1 MANPTSANPGPASPE
16 PRVSTLLIEK
26 EMKEAYLNYAMSVI
40 YARALPDVRDGLKPS
55 QRRILVAMNDLGLT
69 PRSKYRKCAKI
80 AGDTSGNYHPHGEG
94 VIYPTLVRLA
104 QDFTL
109 RYALIEG
116 QGNYGSIDGDPPAA
130 MRYTEARLAGPS
142 MEMLADLDL
151 GTVDFRPNYDETR
164 QEPVVLPGRFP
175 NLLCNGSDGIAVGM
189 ATSLPPHNLNEIVD
203 ALIALLD
210 DPEVPVE
217 ELLRI
222 VPGPDFPTGGII
234 CGREGIEQAYRT
246 GRGLLKL
253 RGRVEIESKKD
264 RDVLVVTEIPYQQRK
279 SAIIE
284 RIAELVKEDRITG
297 ISDIRDESD
306 REGIRIV
313 VELKK
318 GEETQV
324 VLNQLYEY
332 TPLQATISVINLAL
346 VGGRPRTLALKPLLE
361 CHRDHRFEV
370 LRRRTRFLLRK
381 AEERLHIAEG
391 LAIAVDHIDEVVSII
406 RKSANTPEAKTNLRA
421 RFSLSEVQAQAIVDM
436 RLGRLTGLERSK
448 LEEEIAS
455 LKKEIEEYH
464 AILGDDAKVFALI
477 RAELLDLKAKYG
489 DPRRTKFAEAIE
501 KFVAEDLIPEEAMV
515 VTVTRDGYI
524 KRTALTSFRAQ
535 GRGGKGVIGS
545 DTKEG
550 DILSQLFVASTH
562 DYLLLFSDDG
572 KVRWLKVHALPE
584 LGRAAKGRAIGNLLA
599 LRDGVKITSIL
610 PVDRFDGRHVVFA
623 TRRGVAKKTPLA
635 AYSRPK
641 RGGIIAIRI
650 DEGDRLIG
658 VGLTSGG
665 EDVILATHD
674 GYAVR
679 FPESN
684 VRPMGRPA
692 RGVRGITLRKDDF
705 VVDMVIAKPGVTLL
719 TACEKGRGKRTA
731 LDEYRRTRR
740 GGKGIINIRTTEKNG
755 KVVNLLAVSDEDQI
769 LLVSEQGQIVRIRA
783 KDVSV
788 IGRATQGVKLIDLAE
803 GDRLVAAEPVVRE
816 ESQEAAAEAAAA
828 ARAERAKAPAAPA
841 PTVGEVEKLE
851 EEGEEDEPEEEAA
864 EEEEEDEEEES
875 PEGDEKP
882 SP

>member
-1 MANPTSANPGPASPE
+1 MAHSPIPGAASPE
-16 PRVSTLLIEK
+16 ARTPTLLIEK

-109 RYALIEG
+109 RYPLIQG

-130 MRYTEARLAGPS
+130 MRYTEARLAGS
-142 MEMLADLDL
+142 AMEMLADLEL
-151 GTVDFRPNYDETR
+151 ETVDFRPNYDETR

-189 ATSLPPHNLNEIVD
+189 ATSLPPHNLNEVVD
-203 ALIALLD
+203 ALVALLD
-210 DPEVPVE
+210 DPEVSVE
-217 ELLRI
+217 EILKI

-234 CGREGIEQAYRT
+234 CGREGIDQAYRT
-246 GRGLLKL
+246 GRGLLTL
-253 RGRVEIESKKD
+253 RGRVEVESKKD

-284 RIAELVKEDRITG
+284 RIAELVKEDRIGG

-306 REGIRIV
+306 RDGIRIV
-313 VELKK
+313 IELKK

-332 TPLQATISVINLAL
+332 TPLQTTISVINLAL
-346 VGGRPRTLALKPLLE
+346 HGGRPRTLTLKQLLE
-361 CHRDHRFEV
+361 CHRDHRFETI
-370 LRRRTRFLLRK
+370 RRRTAFLLRK
-381 AEERLHIAEG
+381 AEERLHIAQG

-406 RKSANTPEAKTNLRA
+406 RKSANTPEAKRNLQA
-421 RFSLSEVQAQAIVDM
+421 RFSLSEIQSQAIVDM
-436 RLGRLTGLERSK
+436 RLGRLTGLERTK

-455 LKKEIEEYH
+455 LRKEIAEYQ
-464 AILGDDAKVFALI
+464 AILGDHAKVFALI
-477 RAELLDLKAKYG
+477 RAEILDLREKYG
-489 DPRRTKFAEAIE
+489 DKRRTEIAGAVER
-501 KFVAEDLIPEEAMV
+501 FVAEDLIPEESMV

-524 KRTALTSFRAQ
+524 KRTALTALRAQ

-545 DTKEG
+545 ETKEG

-610 PVDRFDGRHVVFA
+610 PVDAFDGRHILFSTRLGVV
-623 TRRGVAKKTPLA
+623 KKTPLA

-650 DEGDRLIG
+650 DEGDRLVG
-658 VGLTSGG
+658 VGLTSGA

-674 GYAVR
+674 GYAIR
-679 FPESN
+679 FPEGN
-684 VRPMGRPA
+684 ARPMGRST

-755 KVVNLLAVSDEDQI
+755 KVENLLAVSDEDQL
-769 LLVSEQGQIVRIRA
+769 LLVSEKGQIVRIRT
-783 KDVSV
+783 KDISV

-803 GDRLVAAEPVVRE
+803 GDRLVAAEQVVRE
-816 ESQEAAAEAAAA
+816 EAQEAAAEAAAA
-828 ARAERAKAPAAPA
+828 ARAGRPKTPA
-841 PTVGEVEKLE
+841 PPAPVAKDHEKTDKE
-851 EEGEEDEPEEEAA
+851 EEEPEEEAP
-864 EEEEEDEEEES
+864 EDEEEPEEEED
-875 PEGDEKP
+875 GEKP
-882 SP
+882 SA